1 MIVVTTDLLSLS
13 GTEMAQAVR
22 EGKVSATELVS
33 ASLAKIK
40 EENPALNAVIS
51 LREKAALNEADQLID
66 RGQPFLGVP
75 LLLKGLGQ
83 TFRGLPATNGNR
95 LFQGQVA
102 QSSSNFARALTNA
115 GFIVLGQTNYPE
127 FGFKNITDSKMY
139 GDAHNPWNLAYYPG
153 GSSGGAGA
161 AVASKMVPIAGA
173 SDGGGSIRIP
183 ASWTST
189 IGL

>member
-1 MIVVTTDLLSLS
+1 MTTDLLSLS

-75 LLLKGLGQ
+75 FLLKGLGQ
-83 TFRGLPATNGNR
+83 TFRARPSVGTSISSTSKP
-95 LFQGQVA
+95 FCSKKVA
-102 QSSSNFARALTNA
+102 A
-115 GFIVLGQTNYPE
+115 
-127 FGFKNITDSKMY
+127 
-139 GDAHNPWNLAYYPG
+139 W
-153 GSSGGAGA
+153 
-161 AVASKMVPIAGA
+161 
-173 SDGGGSIRIP
+173 
-183 ASWTST
+183 
-189 IGL
+189 

>member
-1 MIVVTTDLLSLS
+1 MTTDLLSLS

-75 LLLKGLGQ
+75 FLLKGLGQ

-102 QSSSNFARALTNA
+102 QSSSNL
-115 GFIVLGQTNYPE
+115 
-127 FGFKNITDSKMY
+127 
-139 GDAHNPWNLAYYPG
+139 PG
-153 GSSGGAGA
+153 H
-161 AVASKMVPIAGA
+161 
-173 SDGGGSIRIP
+173 
-183 ASWTST
+183 
-189 IGL
+189 